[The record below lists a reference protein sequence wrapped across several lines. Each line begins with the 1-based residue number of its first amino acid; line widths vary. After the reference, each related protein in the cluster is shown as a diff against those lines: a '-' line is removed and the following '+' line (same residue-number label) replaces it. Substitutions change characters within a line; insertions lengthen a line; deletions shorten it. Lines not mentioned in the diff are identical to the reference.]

1 MWYYLFGYIFILT
14 FAVSYALVPAIRT
27 MAEKLAVLDHPG
39 ERKIHTTPKP
49 RMGGLAFVSSF
60 VLVIMLHIAGLYV
73 FRDSDLI
80 AQHFPMVVRVM
91 DRLSSVLP
99 KLMVILIGGVLM
111 TVIGLLD
118 DYFREQ
124 FSYRFKFL
132 AQFAVAALVVS
143 FGIRTEFLPGAILD
157 ILVSVIWIVGMSNSF
172 NLLDNMDGLAAGIS
186 VISALLFF
194 IISIVQQQVFM
205 AFIFCAF
212 AGSVSGFLPYNFKPA
227 KIFMGDTGSLFIGF
241 LFGALTLQSSYRVPG
256 SHSLITVILPVIIL
270 SIPIYDTLSVILIR
284 MRERRSIF
292 IGDKCHFSH
301 RLVNLGFSEKWAVLF
316 IYLISLCIGIGSL
329 LLPYTPLW
337 GNILILMQAI
347 SIYILI
353 TALMV
358 VGRNNHC

>member
-1 MWYYLFGYIFILT
+1 MWYFLFAYIFILT
-14 FAVSYALVPAIRT
+14 FTVSYSLVPVIRK
-27 MAEKLAVLDHPG
+27 MAEKLAIFDHPG
-39 ERKIHTTPKP
+39 ERKIHTVPIP
-49 RMGGLAFVSSF
+49 RMGGLAFVVSF
-60 VLVIMLHIAGLYV
+60 AFVIIVHIGGIYF
-73 FRDSDLI
+73 FRDSQLI
-80 AQHFPMVVRVM
+80 AENFPMVIRVM
-91 DRLSSVLP
+91 HRLTAVLP
-99 KLMVILIGGVLM
+99 RLFAILVGGALM
-111 TVIGLLD
+111 TGIGLLD

-124 FSYRFKFL
+124 FSYKFKFI

-143 FGIRTEFLPGAILD
+143 FGIRTEFLPGTILD
-157 ILVSVIWIVGMSNSF
+157 SIVSVIWIVGMSNSF
-172 NLLDNMDGLAAGIS
+172 NLLDNMDGLAAGIA

-194 IISIVQQQVFM
+194 TMSIAQQQVFM

-227 KIFMGDTGSLFIGF
+227 RIFMGDTGSLSIGF

-284 MRERRSIF
+284 MRERRPIF

-301 RLVNLGFSEKWAVLF
+301 RLVNLGFSEKWAVVF

-337 GNILILMQAI
+337 GNILILLQAI
-347 SIYILI
+347 SIYVLI
-353 TALMV
+353 TVLMV